1 MNCSSQLIVRFN
13 SIDRKILITSGLV
26 TKSQYESYKNVL
38 EKKIED
44 KNKKTPN
51 IIWLDKKIGYN
62 AKIT

>member
-44 KNKKTPN
+44 FDKKTPS

>member
-13 SIDRKILITSGLV
+13 SIDRRILITSGLV

-44 KNKKTPN
+44 FDKKTPS